1 MNLSN
6 YPEKFDTNKNLYEVH
21 DYLRLTLAEDYTPGS
36 TEIYVYGTTEAIS
49 RFPDQSRGGG
59 IITLTDQCE
68 EIKQRAISFYYTK
81 KTTTSSTTAYFSGLN
96 ILPGFEDV
104 KKYKDITNIT
114 QNVMAEHHNSLKDA
128 VINIEK
134 FAGVRGERAVK
145 PLEGTIEQRTNYLR
159 YLVLAPKAWFSVN
172 KRIGLK
178 PSVVTFTDLSFR
190 LGTDGTSRSI
200 EHKWNFNYGSENYF
214 AYSKS
219 LSFKTLGT
227 GEMLTTVSVEVTETV
242 LPENYTLQKS
252 TDEWVSYSDVGNSE
266 SFSITYSSTKNNPK
280 YRLLIGEGG
289 EKPGGLTVYL
299 NLEQDSL
306 IYTYENS
313 GFNDVSLTVT
323 NDFGSDTCILKNI
336 VNVRDFCPSEAEI
349 EFIAGATQTFIGEEI
364 ILDSEPSKNN
374 RLYRI
379 TSPINT
385 YISIIVPTDSE
396 GDLKNGQNS
405 SDPINSYTWG
415 ISDDL
420 PHLNQNYTTASFS
433 VGGIY
438 DVVLRTDT
446 NSGNYRITN
455 FKSSIDVIENSNLW
469 IWTKGKSNK
478 VISHEFGLISETF
491 KTLNTPFNIDPN
503 FKSSFLGTVKPD
515 FDPITKEACDCTTKC
530 CDNCYSYSEKCRSIR
545 EFERNNGF
553 AKTDNYGSGNKNS
566 GGLIFWATGR
576 DVDRPVLDERIFF
589 QNYSSFYDV
598 YSAYTLIGSS
608 ISKQWG
614 WAGLSSG
621 DNIYF
626 VLGNNKNESS
636 GTNSNVCGNENV
648 SKIDTGVASLSI
660 SNYSWSNNCLN
671 STSFKNGAEDIKN
684 YTLPSDGYSFTR
696 SVWRD
701 GSGYILQ
708 NSGEG
713 KFFRLKNFYKTSG
726 TTSNP
731 ISEIKKINDL
741 SGPTKTE
748 GQLVNLSSAI
758 FLFNNSGAISVFNST
773 TGVWSTGGPGVG
785 STAFKSLQ
793 DSTVTGFDDINQTL
807 LATSDEDHN
816 VYISY
821 DYSAKSFVKFN
832 DIDLTFRYL
841 GGRPGDVNEKQWLS
855 TIY

>member
-1 MNLSN
+1 MSLSN

-21 DYLRLTLAEDYTPGS
+21 DYLRLTLSEDYTPGS

-104 KKYKDITNIT
+104 KKYKDITNVT

-134 FAGVRGERAVK
+134 FAGVKGERAVK

-227 GEMLTTVSVEVTETV
+227 GEVLTTVSVEVTETF
-242 LPENYTLQKS
+242 LPKNYTLQKS
-252 TDEWVSYSDVGNSE
+252 TDEWINHSDVGNSE

-289 EKPGGLTVYL
+289 DKPGGLTIYL

-313 GFNDVSLTVT
+313 GFNDVSLTVA
-323 NDFGSDTCILKNI
+323 NDFGSDTCVLKNI

-349 EFIAGATQTFIGEEI
+349 EFTAGATQTFIGEEI
-364 ILDSEPSKNN
+364 ILDSESSKNN

-385 YISIIVPTDSE
+385 YISINVPTYNLTIARSNSSSTPPYNESTFLGSGIPSRPFTRLASFDLFDVDGLDKYTWTVTESGTVFVNFQYSDGE
-396 GDLKNGQNS
+396 NKSNSAKIYKNKESIFSDLNTNYPDPTNITHSFSVVSGDVIKIGSSSTVDQKFKNFSIYATASLKNGQNS

-455 FKSSIDVIENSNLW
+455 FKSSVDVIENSNLW
-469 IWTKGKSNK
+469 IWTKGESNK

-491 KTLNTPFNIDPN
+491 KTLNTPFDIGPN
-503 FKSSFLGTVKPD
+503 FKSSFLGS
-515 FDPITKEACDCTTKC
+515 IGKE
-530 CDNCYSYSEKCRSIR
+530 
-545 EFERNNGF
+545 
-553 AKTDNYGSGNKNS
+553 
-566 GGLIFWATGR
+566 
-576 DVDRPVLDERIFF
+576 
-589 QNYSSFYDV
+589 
-598 YSAYTLIGSS
+598 
-608 ISKQWG
+608 
-614 WAGLSSG
+614 
-621 DNIYF
+621 
-626 VLGNNKNESS
+626 
-636 GTNSNVCGNENV
+636 
-648 SKIDTGVASLSI
+648 
-660 SNYSWSNNCLN
+660 NNCDAV
-671 STSFKNGAEDIKN
+671 SNGE
-684 YTLPSDGYSFTR
+684 
-696 SVWRD
+696 
-701 GSGYILQ
+701 
-708 NSGEG
+708 
-713 KFFRLKNFYKTSG
+713 
-726 TTSNP
+726 
-731 ISEIKKINDL
+731 
-741 SGPTKTE
+741 
-748 GQLVNLSSAI
+748 
-758 FLFNNSGAISVFNST
+758 
-773 TGVWSTGGPGVG
+773 
-785 STAFKSLQ
+785 
-793 DSTVTGFDDINQTL
+793 
-807 LATSDEDHN
+807 
-816 VYISY
+816 
-821 DYSAKSFVKFN
+821 
-832 DIDLTFRYL
+832 
-841 GGRPGDVNEKQWLS
+841 
-855 TIY
+855 

>member
-1 MNLSN
+1 MSLSN

-68 EIKQRAISFYYTK
+68 EIKQRAISFYYTT
-81 KTTTSSTTAYFSGLN
+81 KTITSSTTAYFSGLN

-104 KKYKDITNIT
+104 NKYKDITNVT

-190 LGTDGTSRSI
+190 LGTDGTSRAI

-227 GEMLTTVSVEVTETV
+227 GEMLTTVSVEVTETF

-252 TDEWVSYSDVGNSE
+252 TDEWATHSNVGNSE
-266 SFSITYSSTKNNPK
+266 SFSITYSSTNNNPK

-289 EKPGGLTVYL
+289 EKPDGLTIYL

-323 NDFGSDTCILKNI
+323 NDFGSDTCVLKNV

-349 EFIAGATQTFIGEEI
+349 EFIAGVTQTFIDEEI
-364 ILDSEPSKNN
+364 ILDSSPSKNN

-385 YISIIVPTDSE
+385 YISINVPADSE
-396 GDLKNGQNS
+396 GNLKNGQNS

-469 IWTKGKSNK
+469 MWTKGESNK
-478 VISHEFGLISETF
+478 IISHEFGLISETF
-491 KTLNTPFNIDPN
+491 KTLNTPFDIGPN
-503 FKSSFLGTVKPD
+503 FKRSFLGS
-515 FDPITKEACDCTTKC
+515 IGKENNCDCGTKC
-530 CDNCYSYSEKCRSIR
+530 CDSCYSYSEKCRSIR

-553 AKTDNYGSGNKNS
+553 TKTDNYGSGNKNS
-566 GGLIFWATGR
+566 GGLMFWATGR
-576 DVDRPVLDERIFF
+576 DIGRPVQDERIFF
-589 QNYSSFYDV
+589 QKYSSFYDV

-626 VLGNNKNESS
+626 ILGNNKNETT
-636 GTNSNVCGNENV
+636 GTNANSCGDGNV
-648 SKIDTGVASLSI
+648 SKIDTSVASLSI

-684 YTLPSDGYSFTR
+684 YTLPSDSHSFTR

-841 GGRPGDVNEKQWLS
+841 GGRPGDADEKQWLS

>member
-1 MNLSN
+1 
-6 YPEKFDTNKNLYEVH
+6 
-21 DYLRLTLAEDYTPGS
+21 
-36 TEIYVYGTTEAIS
+36 
-49 RFPDQSRGGG
+49 
-59 IITLTDQCE
+59 
-68 EIKQRAISFYYTK
+68 
-81 KTTTSSTTAYFSGLN
+81 
-96 ILPGFEDV
+96 
-104 KKYKDITNIT
+104 
-114 QNVMAEHHNSLKDA
+114 
-128 VINIEK
+128 
-134 FAGVRGERAVK
+134 
-145 PLEGTIEQRTNYLR
+145 
-159 YLVLAPKAWFSVN
+159 LVLAPKAWFGVD

-178 PSVVTFTDLSFR
+178 PSVVKFTDLSFR
-190 LGTDGTSRSI
+190 LGTDGTSRST

-219 LSFKTLGT
+219 FIFKTLGT
-227 GEMLTTVSVEVTETV
+227 GEMLTTVDVKITQTF
-242 LPENYTLQKS
+242 LPEIYTLQKS
-252 TDEWVSYSDVGNSE
+252 TDEWVNYSDVGNSD
-266 SFSITYSSTKNNPK
+266 SFSITYSSVKNNPK

-289 EKPGGLTVYL
+289 DKSGGLTIYL
-299 NLEQDSL
+299 NLDQDSL

-323 NDFGSDTCILKNI
+323 NDFGSDTCVLKNI
-336 VNVRDFCPSEAEI
+336 VNVRDFCPSEAEL
-349 EFIAGATQTFIGEEI
+349 EFTAGLTQTFLGEEI
-364 ILDSEPSKNN
+364 IIDSESSKNN
-374 RLYRI
+374 RLFRI

-385 YISIIVPTDSE
+385 YISINVATYNLVVYRSNDEKITFLGSGIPSKPFTRSAEIDLLDVDGLEKYTWKATASGTVFVSFEYSDGENNSNSAVIYKNNESIFSKNNVDYPNPTNITHSFSVDT
-396 GDLKNGQNS
+396 GDVIKIGSSSVVDQKFAKVIISATESLKNGQNP

-415 ISDDL
+415 INDDL
-420 PHLNQNYTTASFS
+420 SHLNQNYTTASFS

-491 KTLNTPFNIDPN
+491 KTLNTPCDIAPQFN
-503 FKSSFLGTVKPD
+503 SSFLGSVGT
-515 FDPITKEACDCTTKC
+515 ENNCDCEIKC
-530 CDNCYSYSEKCRSIR
+530 CDSCYTYSEKCRSIR

-566 GGLIFWATGR
+566 GGLMFWATGR
-576 DVDRPVLDERIFF
+576 AANRPVLDERVFF
-589 QNYSSFYDV
+589 KKYSSFYDV

-608 ISKQWG
+608 ISRQWG
-614 WAGLSSG
+614 WAGLASG

-626 VLGNNKNESS
+626 VLGNNKNETN
-636 GTNSNVCGNENV
+636 GTNANSCGDGNV
-648 SKIDTGVASLSI
+648 SKIDTSVVSLSM
-660 SNYSWSNNCLN
+660 SNYSSSSNCLS

-684 YTLPSDGYSFTR
+684 YTLPSDSHSFTR

-785 STAFKSLQ
+785 STSFKSLQ
-793 DSTVTGFDDINQTL
+793 DPTVTGFDDLNQTL

-821 DYSAKSFVKFN
+821 DYSAKSFIKFN

-841 GGRPGDVNEKQWLS
+841 GGRPGDIDEKQWLS